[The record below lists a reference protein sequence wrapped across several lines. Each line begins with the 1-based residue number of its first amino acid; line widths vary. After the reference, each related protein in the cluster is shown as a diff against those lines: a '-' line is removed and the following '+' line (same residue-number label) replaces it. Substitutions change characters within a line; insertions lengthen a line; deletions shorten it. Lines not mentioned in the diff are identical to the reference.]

1 MDQTARIGLPLIAP
15 EQALKHV
22 THNAGLVAL
31 DALVQLAVKDRDL
44 TAPPGSPVE
53 GDAYIVGAGASG
65 AWAGED
71 DHVAAWQ
78 NGGWA
83 FYVPNEGWLA
93 WVEDEDTLVGWDG
106 GAWVI
111 AGGGVNPTP
120 LVGVNATAD
129 STNRLSVRSN
139 AVLFDAID
147 AAESG
152 DGDCQIK
159 VNKETAGDTA
169 SHLFQTG
176 FSGRAEMGL
185 AGDDDF
191 HFKVSPDGSSWYEAM
206 VIDKG
211 TGAVSFP
218 SGPLREALTA
228 DRTYYVRSDGSDS
241 NDGLSNSSG
250 GAFATL
256 NKARD
261 AILALDLNGHAATIK
276 IGDSATLT
284 AGLEWTVPPV
294 GGNVILEGDVST
306 PSNTIVS
313 TTSENAIAVRC
324 AMSLTVQSLELRTT
338 TSGNCLYSEGAG
350 ARIEIGTGVRF
361 GTCAGYHCRAIG
373 NGYVKN
379 DSNDYAISGGAS
391 QHYAAALGGVIE
403 LQGSTV
409 TLSGTPAFGTS
420 GNGFAVATVGAVVS
434 AYSMTFS
441 GSATGARYDATMN
454 GAIQTYGGGASFFP
468 GDSAG
473 ATGTGGQYA

>member
-22 THNAGLVAL
+22 THNQGLVAL

-44 TAPPGSPVE
+44 TAPPGSPAE
-53 GDAYIVGAGASG
+53 GDAYIVGASATG

-71 DHVAAWQ
+71 DHIAAWQ

-83 FYVPNEGWLA
+83 FYVPNEGWIA
-93 WVEDEDTLVGWDG
+93 WVEDEDALVGWDG

-111 AGGGVNPTP
+111 AGGGANPTP

-152 DGDCQIK
+152 DGDCRIK

-191 HFKVSPDGSSWYEAM
+191 HFKVSPDGSAWYEAM
-206 VIDKG
+206 VVDKDS
-211 TGAVSFP
+211 GAVSFP
-218 SGPLREALTA
+218 NGPLREVLTA
-228 DRTYYVRSDGSDS
+228 DRTYYVRSDGDDG
-241 NDGLSNSSG
+241 NDGLTNGAG

-256 NKARD
+256 QAARD
-261 AILALDLNGHAATIK
+261 AILALDLNGHTVTIK
-276 IGDSATLT
+276 IGNTATLT
-284 AGLEWTVPPV
+284 VGLEWTVPPL

-306 PSNTIVS
+306 PSNTIIS
-313 TTSENAIAVRC
+313 TTGANAVAVRC
-324 AMSLTVQSLELRTT
+324 AMSLAVQSVELRTT
-338 TSGNCLYSEGAG
+338 TSGNCLFAEGAG
-350 ARIEIGTGVRF
+350 ARIEVGAGVRF
-361 GTCAGYHCRAIG
+361 GVCAGYHCRAIS

-379 DSNDYAISGGAS
+379 DTNDYTISGGAS

-409 TLSGTPAFGTS
+409 TLTGTPAFS
-420 GNGFAVATVGAVVS
+420 NAFALATVGAVVS
-434 AYSMTFS
+434 VYSMTFS
-441 GSATGARYDATMN
+441 GSATGKRYDATMN
-454 GAIQTYGGGASFFP
+454 GAIQTYGGGANFFP
-468 GDSAG
+468 GNSAG
-473 ATGTGGQYA
+473 STGTGGQYA